1 MFSGDTGVDQD
12 EEGTNTSERLQKIY
26 VPAKDAVIE
35 TEVKDTATTTRG
47 IALPPWKAF
56 EATIATHGLF
66 NTCHVEEKTQSGN
79 SLRFFDEGFPRDI
92 RNPAIQV
99 LRETKRLYPNARIA
113 TFLSVGTG
121 IPAVADIQNLMR
133 FPMVM
138 RLPTV
143 GRPPKFVSKLVRA
156 LLVNLNNEVDDKLRT
171 ELGYDVYWRKNFD
184 FEKLGV
190 SDIGPSDY
198 YKVSEIAKSM
208 RQSFAP
214 LSIVRLADLIEQ
226 LSHPSKVLS
235 GQAEIPTFAASRVP
249 GKAGDSV
256 EET

>member
-12 EEGTNTSERLQKIY
+12 KEGINTSERLQKIY

-66 NTCHVEEKTQSGN
+66 NTCHVEEEEKTQSGN
-79 SLRFFDEGFPRDI
+79 SLRFLDEGFPRDI

-99 LRETKRLYPNARIA
+99 LRETKRLYPNAGIA

-143 GRPPKFVSKLVRA
+143 GRPPKFVSKLMRA
-156 LLVNLNNEVDDKLRT
+156 LLVNLDNEVDDKLRT

-198 YKVSEIAKSM
+198 HKVSEIAKSM

-226 LSHPSKVLS
+226 LSHPSKVPS
-235 GQAEIPTFAASRVP
+235 GQAEISTFAACRVS
-249 GKAGDSV
+249 GKAV

>member
-1 MFSGDTGVDQD
+1 MSSEDIGIGQD
-12 EEGTNTSERLQKIY
+12 EEETNTSRRLQKIY
-26 VPAKDAVIE
+26 VPAKDAVIK

-99 LRETKRLYPNARIA
+99 LRETKRLYPKARIA

-133 FPMVM
+133 FPIV
-138 RLPTV
+138 PAV
-143 GRPPKFVSKLVRA
+143 GRPPKFVSKLMRA
-156 LLVNLNNEVDDKLRT
+156 LLVNLDNEMDDRLRA

-184 FEKLGV
+184 FERLGV

-208 RQSFAP
+208 RPSFAP
-214 LSIVRLADLIEQ
+214 LPIVRLADLVEQ

-235 GQAEIPTFAASRVP
+235 GQAEISTFAAGRVP
-249 GKAGDSV
+249 GNAGDSV

>member
-1 MFSGDTGVDQD
+1 MFSEDTGVGQD
-12 EEGTNTSERLQKIY
+12 EEGTNTSRRLQKIY
-26 VPAKDAVIE
+26 IPAKDAIIE
-35 TEVKDTATTTRG
+35 TEVKDTATTTSG

-66 NTCHVEEKTQSGN
+66 NTCHVEDKTQSGN
-79 SLRFFDEGFPRDI
+79 YLRFFDEGFPRDI

-99 LRETKRLYPNARIA
+99 LRETKKLYPDARIA

-133 FPMVM
+133 FPMAM
-138 RLPTV
+138 GL
-143 GRPPKFVSKLVRA
+143 GWPPKFVSKLMWA
-156 LLVNLNNEVDDKLRT
+156 LLVDLDNEVDYKLRT
-171 ELGYDVYWRKNFD
+171 ELGDDVYWRKNFD
-184 FEKLGV
+184 FERLGV

-208 RQSFAP
+208 RPSSAP
-214 LSIVRLADLIEQ
+214 LSIVRLADLVEQ

-235 GQAEIPTFAASRVP
+235 GQAEISTFAASRVP